1 MVSWRAFST
10 AGPCPRAGSG
20 GLRPPGGA
28 RSRVATPCPFPF
40 PADLPRGLTAPSFFF
55 DVRLSKLK
63 LAGFKTF
70 VDPTT
75 VLTPGNLV
83 GVVGPNGC
91 GKSNIIDAVRW
102 VLGETRASALRGE
115 SMQDVIFN
123 GSTTRKPVS
132 RASVELVFDNNEGKA
147 AGQWSRYA
155 EISVKRVLDR
165 SGEST
170 YYINNVH
177 VRRKDVI
184 DLFLGTGLGPRAYA
198 IIEQGMIS
206 RIIEARPEEIRG
218 FLEEAAGVTKYRERR
233 KETEGRLRDARD
245 NLARLDDIRM
255 ELGERIVHLE
265 AQAEVAA
272 RYQQLSAAHVEKQQL
287 LWLVKRNEARA
298 EQARVSAELNEAT
311 RRIEADSAR
320 LQELEAAVET
330 CREAHFEASEA
341 VHGAQSELFA
351 VSAEVTRLETELQ
364 HLGEARRRLEA
375 RLSQLEIDREHWLTR
390 REAMLAEHERWQAL
404 GENAALR
411 AEQAEAR
418 HGEISDRLPEL
429 DGARQAAETTV
440 ASARR
445 ELAQTEQQLRV
456 EEANR
461 ASAMRALDALHQR
474 RGRLEAERGAIVGPD
489 EREVAERE
497 ARLEAMQDALDAR
510 QRELAELQASLPAAQ
525 AALKSA
531 LEHERAVQ
539 RRLTELRARR
549 EALLQLQAR
558 VQSQG
563 KLGDWLKRHGLD
575 QFPPLWKYLQVEG
588 GWDEAVQAVLRERL
602 SALTTSDAAEAASA
616 ARTVLEE
623 APPETV
629 AVAFAASHTAS
640 AVHAG
645 DGARAAEALDPVRA
659 SGALPDFLSRDG
671 VPPRPLSALVAVR
684 APELQALVA
693 DFLAGAWAVDKL
705 DDWLDARDRL
715 PPGVCLVG
723 PRGQVLTRDALVH
736 HAPDARTHGVIER
749 QREIDTLEGEQAA
762 LEEAAHAAHDA
773 LLAAEADAS
782 ALNERINALRREQ
795 QAVQSQV
802 HAEQVEVLKLAQ
814 ARSRADER
822 RGQLQRDL
830 EDVVHLEAT
839 EREHLAR
846 AEMEQARAL
855 ELAEL
860 QRERLDAAMAVLSE
874 RDQALREARALEQ
887 AAARELQEARF
898 SERECAG
905 KLEDIARNQQLAAE
919 QLARIVSET
928 DTRRAEL
935 DATDDD
941 RSHAALQVALALR
954 SSRESALAGRR
965 DALEAATAALKQAEE
980 MRLRTEHEA
989 APVRARVAELR
1000 LAVQAAELAVAQ
1012 FEERLQ
1018 EAQADEAA
1026 LAPLLASDPK
1036 EGTLQREVARLAR
1049 EIAELGAVNLAA
1061 LDELRTATERKGYLD
1076 AQTDDLLQAIETL
1089 EDAIRRIDRETREQ
1103 LQDTYNTVNRQFG
1116 ALFPQLF
1123 GGGRAELVLTGEEI
1137 LDAGIQIVAQP
1148 PGKKNASIHLLSGG
1162 EKALTAI
1169 ALVFSM
1175 FQLNPAPFCM
1185 LDEVDAPLD
1194 DTNTERYANMVKR
1207 MSSQTQFIFISHSK
1221 ITMEFAQQLVGV
1233 TMQEQGVS
1241 RVVEVDIEEA
1251 LRLAEPAAA

>member
-1 MVSWRAFST
+1 M
-10 AGPCPRAGSG
+10 
-20 GLRPPGGA
+20 
-28 RSRVATPCPFPF
+28 
-40 PADLPRGLTAPSFFF
+40 
-55 DVRLSKLK
+55 RLSKLK

-206 RIIEARPEEIRG
+206 RIIEARPEDIRG

-255 ELGERIVHLE
+255 EMGERIVHLE

-272 RYQQLSAAHVEKQQL
+272 RYQQLNAAHVEKQQL

-298 EQARVSAELNEAT
+298 EHARVSSELNEAT

-320 LQELEAAVET
+320 LQELEAAVEAR
-330 CREAHFEASEA
+330 REAHFEASES
-341 VHGAQSELFA
+341 VHGAQSDLFA

-375 RLSQLEIDREHWLTR
+375 RLAQLELDREHWLAR
-390 REAMLAEHERWQAL
+390 RETLGAEEARWQTLA
-404 GENAALR
+404 ENAALR

-418 HGEISDRLPEL
+418 HGEISDRLPDL
-429 DGARQAAETTV
+429 DAARQAADATV

-461 ASAMRALDALHQR
+461 ASALRALDALQQR
-474 RGRLEAERGAIVGPD
+474 RGRLEGEHGAIIGPD

-497 ARLEAMQDALDAR
+497 ARLEAMQDALDAHQHELSAR
-510 QRELAELQASLPAAQ
+510 QARLPDAQ
-525 AALKSA
+525 AALKAA
-531 LEHERAVQ
+531 LEHERAMQ

-575 QFPPLWKYLQVEG
+575 HLPPLWKHLQVDA
-588 GWDEAVQAVLRERL
+588 GWDDAVQAVLRERL
-602 SALTTSDAAEAASA
+602 SALTSPDAAAAEAA
-616 ARTVLEE
+616 ARTLLDER
-623 APPETV
+623 PPESL
-629 AVAFAASHTAS
+629 ALAFVEAS
-640 AVHAG
+640 ARDAET
-645 DGARAAEALDPVRA
+645 DAATAATALA
-659 SGALPDFLSRDG
+659 ETAAGALAATAVTSTRPK
-671 VPPRPLSALVAVR
+671 PLSALVRVTDPALRGLVDEFLTGAFAVER
-684 APELQALVA
+684 LE
-693 DFLAGAWAVDKL
+693 
-705 DDWLDARDRL
+705 DWLPSRARL
-715 PPGVCLVG
+715 PSGLCLVG
-723 PRGQVLTRDALVH
+723 PHGQMLSRGALVH

-749 QREIDTLEGEQAA
+749 QREIDTLAGEQGA
-762 LEEAAHAAHDA
+762 LEEAAAFAHDA
-773 LLAAEADAS
+773 LLAAEANATDVQ
-782 ALNERINALRREQ
+782 EQINTLRREVQ
-795 QAVQSQV
+795 SAQSQV

-822 RGQLQRDL
+822 RSQLGRDL
-830 EDVVHLEAT
+830 EDLVRLDAT

-846 AEMEQARAL
+846 AEMEQARAV

-860 QRERLDAAMAVLSE
+860 QRERLDGAMAVLGE
-874 RDQALREARALEQ
+874 REQALREARALEQ
-887 AAARELQEARF
+887 AASRELQEARF

-905 KLEDIARNQQLAAE
+905 KLEDITRNQQLAAE

-928 DTRRAEL
+928 DTRQAEL
-935 DATDDD
+935 DATDDN
-941 RSHAALQVALALR
+941 RSHAALQSTLALR
-954 SSRESALAGRR
+954 TTREAALAARR
-965 DALEAATAALKQAEE
+965 DAMEAATAALKQAEE
-980 MRLRTEHEA
+980 LRLRTEHEA

-1026 LAPLLASDPK
+1026 LSPLLASDPK
-1036 EGTLQREVARLAR
+1036 ESTLQREVSRLAR

-1061 LDELRTATERKGYLD
+1061 LDELRSASERKGYLD
-1076 AQTDDLLQAIETL
+1076 AQTDDLMQAIETL

-1103 LQDTYNTVNRQFG
+1103 LQETYNTVNRQFG

-1207 MSSQTQFIFISHSK
+1207 MSAQTQFIFISHSK

-1251 LRLAEPAAA
+1251 LRLADPAAA

>member
-1 MVSWRAFST
+1 M
-10 AGPCPRAGSG
+10 
-20 GLRPPGGA
+20 
-28 RSRVATPCPFPF
+28 
-40 PADLPRGLTAPSFFF
+40 
-55 DVRLSKLK
+55 RLSKLK

-123 GSTTRKPVS
+123 GSTTRKAVS
-132 RASVELVFDNNEGKA
+132 RASVELVFDNAEGRA

-265 AQAEVAA
+265 AQAAVAV
-272 RYQQLSAAHVEKQQL
+272 RYRELNATHVEKQQL
-287 LWLVKRNEARA
+287 LWLVRRNEARA
-298 EQARVSAELNEAT
+298 EQARVAAALNEASS
-311 RRIEADSAR
+311 RIEVDSAR
-320 LQELEAAVET
+320 LQELEASVET
-330 CREAHFEASEA
+330 LRDAHFEASEA
-341 VHGAQSELFA
+341 VHVAQNDLFA
-351 VSAEVTRLETELQ
+351 VSAEVARLETELQ
-364 HLGEARRRLEA
+364 HLGEARKRLEA
-375 RLSQLEIDREHWLTR
+375 RLAQLELDRGHWSSR
-390 REAMLAEHERWQAL
+390 REALAADRERWQAL
-404 GENAALR
+404 AENAALR
-411 AEQAEAR
+411 AEQADAR
-418 HGEISDRLPEL
+418 HLEIADRLPDL
-429 DGARQAAETTV
+429 DSGRHAADATM
-440 ASARR
+440 AAARR

-456 EEANR
+456 EETQR
-461 ASAMRALDALHQR
+461 ASALRALEALQQR
-474 RGRLEAERGAIVGPD
+474 RGRLEGERGAIVGPD
-489 EREVAERE
+489 ERMLAERE
-497 ARLEAMQDALDAR
+497 ARLEAVQDELEAH
-510 QRELAELQASLPAAQ
+510 QQELAEAQPRLPDAQ

-549 EALLQLQAR
+549 DALVQLQAR

-575 QFPPLWKYLQVEG
+575 TLPPLWKQLQVEE

-602 SALTTSDAAEAASA
+602 SALTSPDAAVALAAAHTVLDETPPESLAIALPLTPSTLDSA
-616 ARTVLEE
+616 ACFAPPVAPASGTE
-623 APPETV
+623 APPPV
-629 AVAFAASHTAS
+629 GAP
-640 AVHAG
+640 AG
-645 DGARAAEALDPVRA
+645 ANG
-659 SGALPDFLSRDG
+659 
-671 VPPRPLSALVAVR
+671 RPLAQLVAVR
-684 APELQALVA
+684 DPALRGLVD
-693 DFLAGAWAVDKL
+693 DFLAGAWAVERL
-705 DDWLDARDRL
+705 EDWLPRRAQL
-715 PPGVCLVG
+715 APNTCLVG
-723 PRGQVLTRDALVH
+723 PRGQVLRRDALIH

-749 QREIDTLEGEQAA
+749 QREIEGLAA
-762 LEEAAHAAHDA
+762 ELQGHEDEARLAHDA
-773 LLAAEADAS
+773 LLVAETAAS
-782 ALNERINALRREQ
+782 ALQERINGLRREL
-795 QAVQSQV
+795 QALQAQV
-802 HAEQVEVLKLAQ
+802 HTEQVEVLKLAQ
-814 ARSRADER
+814 ARARADER
-822 RGQLQRDL
+822 REQLARDL
-830 EDVVHLEAT
+830 EDIVHLESA
-839 EREHLAR
+839 EREHLTR
-846 AEMEQARAL
+846 AELEQARMA

-860 QRERLDAAMAVLSE
+860 QRERLDATTEVLREREHAV
-874 RDQALREARALEQ
+874 REARALEQ
-887 AAARELQEARF
+887 SAARELQEAKF

-905 KLEDIARNQQLAAE
+905 KLEDIARNQQLAGE
-919 QLARIVSET
+919 QLERIVAELA
-928 DTRRAEL
+928 TRSAEL
-935 DATDDD
+935 DATDDH
-941 RSHAALQVALALR
+941 RSAGALQQALALR
-954 SSRESALAGRR
+954 GRREAALAARR
-965 DALEAATAALKQAEE
+965 DALAEAAAALKQVEE
-980 MRLRTEHEA
+980 LRLRTEHEA
-989 APVRARVAELR
+989 APIRARVAELR
-1000 LAVQAAELAVAQ
+1000 LALQAAELAVAQ
-1012 FEERLQ
+1012 FEERLV
-1018 EAQADEAA
+1018 EARADEAA
-1026 LAPLLASDPK
+1026 LAPLLAADPR
-1036 EGTLQREVARLAR
+1036 ESTLQREVARLAR

-1061 LDELRTATERKGYLD
+1061 LDELATASERKGYLD
-1076 AQTDDLLQAIETL
+1076 AQTEDLLQAIDTL

-1103 LQDTYNTVNRQFG
+1103 LQDTYNTVNRQFA

-1207 MSSQTQFIFISHSK
+1207 MSAQTQFIFISHSK

-1251 LRLAEPAAA
+1251 LRLADPAAA